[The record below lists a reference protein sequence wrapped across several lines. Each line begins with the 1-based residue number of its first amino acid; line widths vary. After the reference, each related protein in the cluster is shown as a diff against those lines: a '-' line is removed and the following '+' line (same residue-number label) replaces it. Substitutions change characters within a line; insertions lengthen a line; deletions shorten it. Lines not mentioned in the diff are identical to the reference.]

1 MAEEYLDDNPGG
13 SGRAAL
19 AGYDYQMDVSV
30 WLALVL
36 VVANKQA
43 SELVLEPATQEDIE
57 GTLEEFEPGRVTGE
71 VRLGATKLVVQAKL
85 RGGDAWSV
93 NAIQT
98 LLKYGGK
105 NRVSAAQRLADPE
118 VHYLLVTSAGLN
130 GKAARLR
137 VKKPGLWPDAAD
149 FPASL
154 KKVLPADSGGRVGVI
169 SNKEPEQFETEIR
182 VLLMDAFRVPTAQWQ
197 ACLKAL
203 REEARIRIRGAAQGH
218 WRH

>member
-57 GTLEEFEPGRVTGE
+57 GTLEQLEPGRVTGE

-105 NRVSAAQRLADPE
+105 NWVSAAQRLADPE
-118 VHYLLVTSAGLN
+118 VHYPPCNKRWTERKSFSPQSQKTGAL
-130 GKAARLR
+130 ARCSR
-137 VKKPGLWPDAAD
+137 FSS
-149 FPASL
+149 FP
-154 KKVLPADSGGRVGVI
+154 
-169 SNKEPEQFETEIR
+169 
-182 VLLMDAFRVPTAQWQ
+182 
-197 ACLKAL
+197 
-203 REEARIRIRGAAQGH
+203 
-218 WRH
+218 